1 MLTVAQDRLQTLAT
15 RRGKNVSIHL
25 FGQEVQ
31 PETYAI
37 CKADMLL
44 KGDGEQVEHI
54 VYGSTLSADGNAT
67 RQFDFMLANPPY
79 GKSWK
84 VDAEKMGGKKE
95 ILDTRFNTYLEDGTE
110 MKMIPRTS
118 DGQLLFLLNNVA
130 KMKKDSPLGSRIAEV
145 HNGSSIF
152 TGDAG
157 SGESNARR
165 YMIENDLV
173 EAIIALPENM
183 FYNTG
188 IGTFIWVLSN
198 KKEERRKGKIQLI
211 DARLSSNFL
220 SYSAP
225 TSMGKSFIMH
235 MFIKEQIMNGVKM
248 NFARIVPTKA
258 LINEMRNDTINDL
271 KNILEEQNYR
281 VVTAASD
288 ISLEEE
294 HNFILIMTPERL
306 LYFLISN
313 PDFQLDYLF
322 IDEAHKIGGRNS
334 RGPFYYKVVD
344 LLSRKKQVPH
354 FIFASP
360 NIPNPE
366 EYLKLVTEA
375 EKGAENAI
383 TSSYA
388 PVTQFKFIINCEDQT
403 ISIYNDHTKT
413 PVFVCK
419 IKRSGTELMSYML
432 LMEQYDPEHK
442 QRTLAYVN
450 SKNSAIENARLFAD
464 RRAPLND
471 PELKRLASDIKREVH
486 GDYFLSDIVEK
497 GVAYHIGYLPSS
509 IRSRIEEL
517 FKDGKI
523 TTMFCT
529 STLIEGVNLPADNL
543 FIANNYNGRPKM
555 SGVEFKNLIGRVGRI
570 KFNLYGNV
578 FFVTDGKRTTEKE
591 YLELLREPV
600 KEQKLSVVQDLK
612 PKLKKHI
619 VEALLEGDAVIDK
632 YNDSQPE
639 EEYIMMRKF
648 GLILLQ
654 DIVDER
660 DSLVKREFSKQLSND
675 DLLKIKNLYD
685 NSKNYIDNDIN
696 ISVDQTKKLAKAIR
710 EGSHFPEAENGYFSH
725 KMVYKFLDE
734 LRQIFDWDRYEY
746 STLGKKDKDGEYR
759 MLSWYAVILSQW
771 MEGHG
776 LNNIMRK
783 ALTFRRENPYAEEY
797 IVYADGE
804 TSEIKLKKNLL
815 ECSNNTVRTDAES
828 II

>member
-1 MLTVAQDRLQTLAT
+1 MSEELINLGESIFNEIDQNDYLNSIYDNMLYNYALIKFHLTSVRQRRDYDVNAALQFADLLSNSTHT
-15 RRGKNVSIHL
+15 S
-25 FGQEVQ
+25 
-31 PETYAI
+31 
-37 CKADMLL
+37 KADDHKMWAQEIISLL
-44 KGDGEQVEHI
+44 LELEPENEQVK
-54 VYGSTLSADGNAT
+54 YYAGSVLTNVGNFRGRELVKSSYTERTLQEKAFATFCKQYLTIPAD
-67 RQFDFMLANPPY
+67 
-79 GKSWK
+79 KSK
-84 VDAEKMGGKKE
+84 
-95 ILDTRFNTYLEDGTE
+95 TFF
-110 MKMIPRTS
+110 
-118 DGQLLFLLNNVA
+118 LFLKNIY
-130 KMKKDSPLGSRIAEV
+130 D
-145 HNGSSIF
+145 
-152 TGDAG
+152 
-157 SGESNARR
+157 
-165 YMIENDLV
+165 
-173 EAIIALPENM
+173 
-183 FYNTG
+183 
-188 IGTFIWVLSN
+188 
-198 KKEERRKGKIQLI
+198 
-211 DARLSSNFL
+211 RLSSNFL

-248 NFARIVPTKA
+248 NFAR
-258 LINEMRNDTINDL
+258 
-271 KNILEEQNYR
+271 
-281 VVTAASD
+281 
-288 ISLEEE
+288 
-294 HNFILIMTPERL
+294 
-306 LYFLISN
+306 
-313 PDFQLDYLF
+313 
-322 IDEAHKIGGRNS
+322 
-334 RGPFYYKVVD
+334 
-344 LLSRKKQVPH
+344 
-354 FIFASP
+354 
-360 NIPNPE
+360 
-366 EYLKLVTEA
+366 
-375 EKGAENAI
+375 
-383 TSSYA
+383 
-388 PVTQFKFIINCEDQT
+388 
-403 ISIYNDHTKT
+403 
-413 PVFVCK
+413 
-419 IKRSGTELMSYML
+419 
-432 LMEQYDPEHK
+432 
-442 QRTLAYVN
+442 N

-783 ALTFRRENPYAEEY
+783 ALTFRSMIEMM
-797 IVYADGE
+797 G
-804 TSEIKLKKNLL
+804 SKLHQKHLSL
-815 ECSNNTVRTDAES
+815 
-828 II
+828 IF

>member
-1 MLTVAQDRLQTLAT
+1 MDSCETYKNLSTANIPGFEVIFDNSFITLANSFIWSIADDCL
-15 RRGKNVSIHL
+15 RDVYVRGKYRDV
-25 FGQEVQ
+25 
-31 PETYAI
+31 
-37 CKADMLL
+37 
-44 KGDGEQVEHI
+44 
-54 VYGSTLSADGNAT
+54 
-67 RQFDFMLANPPY
+67 
-79 GKSWK
+79 
-84 VDAEKMGGKKE
+84 
-95 ILDTRFNTYLEDGTE
+95 ILPMT
-110 MKMIPRTS
+110 
-118 DGQLLFLLNNVA
+118 V
-130 KMKKDSPLGSRIAEV
+130 
-145 HNGSSIF
+145 
-152 TGDAG
+152 
-157 SGESNARR
+157 
-165 YMIENDLV
+165 
-173 EAIIALPENM
+173 
-183 FYNTG
+183 
-188 IGTFIWVLSN
+188 
-198 KKEERRKGKIQLI
+198 
-211 DARLSSNFL
+211 RLSSNFL

-783 ALTFRRENPYAEEY
+783 ALTFRRENPYPFYLNRYTVVKVDIKSREVDIESTKVDIRNKLLSFSDTISEKTINHTVEIFSKCGKENCFGRTIVEE
-797 IVYADGE
+797 ITGLKPSRA
-804 TSEIKLKKNLL
+804 SKLIKLLVDSEVIVPVTGHGKGKY
-815 ECSNNTVRTDAES
+815 RFQ
-828 II
+828 